1 MTAEKIYLKPE
12 TTDEAIAATR
22 AHENDFCYVAGGTD
36 VFVNK
41 FQGNK
46 AFRCLIDLS
55 EIEELK
61 QIATVDKHLKIGSL
75 VRLDDLKNNED
86 LLIHFPSLI
95 KAAGEVASP
104 TLRKTATIGGNIL
117 CENRCSYYNQSEWW
131 REAAGLCLKCGG
143 DICIA
148 TGGKNA
154 CFSKFVSDTAPVLIS
169 ACAQLEIAD
178 HDGVSTVDLQSIYT
192 GDGVK
197 PRNISSSAII
207 KNIVLPIDKE
217 LKIVF
222 KKLRPREAVDFT
234 SLTTAV
240 SLNKSGMLKI
250 VIGGVDP
257 KPIVV
262 EGMFG
267 VNHDDLIKQ
276 ALKKSRMVNND
287 YYSRSYRREIM
298 RIYLENSFKE
308 LAM

>member
-46 AFRCLIDLS
+46 AFGRLIDLS